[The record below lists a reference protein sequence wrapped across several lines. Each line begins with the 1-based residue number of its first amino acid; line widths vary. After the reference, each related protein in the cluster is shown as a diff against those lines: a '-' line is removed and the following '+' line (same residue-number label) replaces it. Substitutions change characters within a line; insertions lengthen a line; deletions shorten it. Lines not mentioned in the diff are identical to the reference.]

1 MENFLFPF
9 EVHNGNFEKGFN
21 LNFPCDIDNTL
32 I

>member
-21 LNFPCDIDNTL
+21 LNFPFDIDNTL